1 MEYLWQ
7 MQAHTYIQLTIF
19 FTRVDPDS
27 AGVID
32 WPHELHLGNL
42 FDLTV
47 SETIETLGSV
57 YTTAKKPML
66 RNFEGQLGNYKGMLF

>member
-1 MEYLWQ
+1 MEYIWQ

-19 FTRVDPDS
+19 FTRDDPDS

-32 WPHELHLGNL
+32 WSHELHLGNL

>member
-32 WPHELHLGNL
+32 WSHELHLGNL

-47 SETIETLGSV
+47 SETIETLGPF
-57 YTTAKKPML
+57 TQQR
-66 RNFEGQLGNYKGMLF
+66 RNQCSGISKDN

>member
-19 FTRVDPDS
+19 FTRDDPDS

-32 WPHELHLGNL
+32 WSHELHLGNL

-47 SETIETLGSV
+47 SETIETLGPV